1 MFVLDASVA
10 ISWCFPGEASEDT
23 AYSRSVLRRLV
34 LETAVDPEIWAFE
47 IANNMYVSHTKRR
60 RTSEEQ
66 LMEYLALLKALPI
79 VQDSQPLWMNVDLE
93 SLARKFEIAAYDV
106 AYLALAIRRKIPIAT
121 TDELLKQKARDQGLG
136 VLL

>member
-34 LETAVDPEIWAFE
+34 LETAVVPEIWAFE

-79 VQDSQPLWMNVDLE
+79 VQDSQPLWMNVGLE
-93 SLARKFEIAAYDV
+93 SLARKFEITAYDV
-106 AYLALAIRRKIPIAT
+106 AYLALAIRRKLPIAT
-121 TDELLKQKARDQGLG
+121 TDELLKQKARDQGLE